1 MVKTRRSKQRDA
13 IMAYLKSRTDHP
25 SAEQIYENVKLE
37 IPNISLGTVY
47 RNLTL
52 LNDLGEIRLISV
64 GTGADHFDANAAPHD
79 HFVCRRCQRIM
90 DLPHVSSKAPETL
103 AELGFDGL
111 VEDSCTYYYG
121 VCGACIDSDTKQ

>member
-1 MVKTRRSKQRDA
+1 MPAIKHSKQREA
-13 IMAYLKSRTDHP
+13 IMAFLKTRYDHP
-25 SAEQIYENVKLE
+25 TADTVYMNIRQEF
-37 IPNISLGTVY
+37 PNISLGTVY

-79 HFVCRRCQRIM
+79 HFVCRRCQSII
-90 DLPHVSSKAPETL
+90 DLPHVSSKDPEAL

-121 VCGACIDSDTKQ
+121 VCGKCK

>member
-1 MVKTRRSKQRDA
+1 MVKTRRSRQRDA
-13 IMAYLKSRTDHP
+13 IMTYLRSRTDHP

-52 LNDLGEIRLISV
+52 LNELGEIRLISV

-79 HFVCRRCQRIM
+79 HFVCRKCQRIM
-90 DLPHVSSKAPETL
+90 DLPHVSSKDQKAL
-103 AELGFDGL
+103 ADLGFDGL
-111 VEDSCTYYYG
+111 VEDASTYYYG
-121 VCGACIDSDTKQ
+121 VCGDCFGEDAE